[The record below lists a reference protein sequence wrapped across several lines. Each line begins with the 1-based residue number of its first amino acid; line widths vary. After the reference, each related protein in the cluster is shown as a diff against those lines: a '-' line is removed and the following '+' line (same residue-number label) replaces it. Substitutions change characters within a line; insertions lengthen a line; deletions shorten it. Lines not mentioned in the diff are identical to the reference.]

1 MSKTLDSY
9 SNQLAIWVADLKLDY
24 GLTVA
29 IITLLATWLFFY
41 HQNCKTKQHLCLDE
55 IIDRLELI
63 IDLVKSSFDP
73 TVRHY
78 EIYSGFH
85 FHSRLLR
92 YSIEKFNKSEPYNI
106 AKFFRKK
113 EESIL
118 IKELIDLI
126 EYIDLNTPVEAPSN
140 YDLNNT
146 EELNKVKSILNN
158 INVSATLIIKNAY
171 DLL

>member
-1 MSKTLDSY
+1 MDYK
-9 SNQLAIWVADLKLDY
+9 QLHRVWE
-24 GLTVA
+24 T
-29 IITLLATWLFFY
+29 
-41 HQNCKTKQHLCLDE
+41 
-55 IIDRLELI
+55 
-63 IDLVKSSFDP
+63 P
-73 TVRHY
+73 
-78 EIYSGFH
+78 
-85 FHSRLLR
+85 
-92 YSIEKFNKSEPYNI
+92 
-106 AKFFRKK
+106 K